1 MNNENSIIS
10 ALLSILNNSD
20 HYSVI
25 RNDSNQLGIVFNF
38 NRISRRLLNDL
49 STNLTRFNNDVFFNN
64 QIASIS
70 LAWVFEDHE
79 YIRMDDLKI
88 SDLLV
93 LINNLNIL
101 LYSKDKDKIMDATK
115 AIISKVDESEF
126 YNDKKSLF
134 LIKISKPRDLKHLF
148 FYFYFDKSNNY
159 TMNEFEKDI
168 NNEILNPTH
177 DIDKTFNINNS
188 TKKRKNIKE
197 SDQELNQEIEEL
209 EALNSYEQNSQ
220 IINKTLPL
228 LDGNKKVINQLKWL

>member
-20 HYSVI
+20 NYSVI
-25 RNDSNQLGIVFNF
+25 RNDLNQLGIVFNF

-49 STNLTRFNNDVFFNN
+49 SVNLTRFNNDVFFNN
-64 QIASIS
+64 QIANIS
-70 LAWVFEDHE
+70 LAWIFEDNE
-79 YIRMDDLKI
+79 YIRMDDLRI
-88 SDLLV
+88 SDLLLLV
-93 LINNLNIL
+93 NNLNIL

-115 AIISKVDESEF
+115 AIIAKVDESEF

-168 NNEILNPTH
+168 DNEILNPTH

-197 SDQELNQEIEEL
+197 NDQELNQEIEEL
-209 EALNSYEQNSQ
+209 EALNSQRQNTQ
-220 IINKTLPL
+220 IINKTLPI
-228 LDGNKKVINQLKWL
+228 LDGNKKVINQLEWL